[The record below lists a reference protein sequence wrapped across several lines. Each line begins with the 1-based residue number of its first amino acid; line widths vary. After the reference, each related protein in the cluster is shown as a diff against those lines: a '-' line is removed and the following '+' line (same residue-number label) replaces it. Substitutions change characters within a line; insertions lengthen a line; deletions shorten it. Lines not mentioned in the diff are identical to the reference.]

1 MRGKS
6 HLIIAQYL
14 LDHYMPDI
22 PKRYQLA
29 FLLGCIEPD
38 RNPATYLK
46 GSLRC
51 QWLRGHNYKN
61 AQRFMTTMAG
71 RLEGRQRLHLYDYYT
86 LGKQ

>member
-29 FLLGCIEPD
+29 FRLGCIEPD

-71 RLEGRQRLHLYDYYT
+71 RLGVNSCT
-86 LGKQ
+86 CTITTPWGS